1 MAEQRAAG
9 EQVEPAAGPE
19 VGVDLSGVG
28 ILGRLAHDL
37 RGPLA
42 PLQTAAYLL
51 RREDIDPQ
59 RQSELLDIIDR
70 QTARLGEL
78 VQEVS
83 DWMRA
88 RQSCLVGHRE
98 AVNVP
103 MLIELACA
111 ELAALGGSIE
121 LPESLDDL
129 TVLGDVQQL
138 VQMLKTLSAYA
149 RSLGSQAGLRV
160 AASRMGD
167 RIRITVEQP
176 GVTGVGDAGLD
187 TLFSAPQA
195 SPFDD
200 GLGLRLMIAQ
210 AVAHAH
216 GGALSAH
223 ATDAGVE
230 LLLELPVAQ

>member
-1 MAEQRAAG
+1 MVSQRAAG
-9 EQVEPAAGPE
+9 EQGAPAAGPE
-19 VGVDLSGVG
+19 VGSGVSG
-28 ILGRLAHDL
+28 VDILGRLAHDL

-51 RREDIDPQ
+51 RRDDIDPQ
-59 RQSELLDIIDR
+59 RQRELLDIIDR
-70 QTARLGEL
+70 QTARLGEM

-88 RQSCLVGHRE
+88 RQSCLVVQRE

-111 ELAALGGSIE
+111 ELAAIGGSIE
-121 LPESLDDL
+121 LPESMDELA
-129 TVLGDVQQL
+129 VLGDVQQL
-138 VQMLKTLSAYA
+138 VQMLKTLVAYA
-149 RSLGSQAGLRV
+149 QSLGSEAGVHV
-160 AASRMGD
+160 AATRKGD
-167 RIRITVEQP
+167 RVRVTMEQQDVA
-176 GVTGVGDAGLD
+176 GIGDAGLD

-210 AVAHAH
+210 AVAQAH
-216 GGALSAH
+216 GGALSAK
-223 ATDAGVE
+223 ATEAGIE
-230 LLLELPVAQ
+230 FRLDLPVAV